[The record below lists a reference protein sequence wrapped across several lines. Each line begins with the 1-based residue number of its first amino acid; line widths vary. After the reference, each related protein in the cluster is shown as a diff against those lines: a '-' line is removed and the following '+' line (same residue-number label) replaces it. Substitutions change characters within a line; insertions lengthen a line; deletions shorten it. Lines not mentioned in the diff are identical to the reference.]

1 MTDSGPAR
9 IGISLDV
16 KPHAYDPAAN
26 PELFEGVLSRRLLAF
41 FIDVVIIAVPVMA
54 AAIVIFLFGI
64 VTLGLG
70 WMLFWLLSP
79 ASVIWALAY
88 YGLTMGSAASATI
101 GMRAM
106 DIEIRTW
113 YGAPAYFLLGAVHA
127 VVYWVSVSVLTPFIL
142 LVGLFNGRRRLLH
155 DILVGTV
162 LINNPSR
169 AASLR
174 ARCAD
179 PNASMIDGPH
189 DHSPLTRGRCRAILG
204 GGRIRGRPRRNG
216 EPPRDPALA

>member
-41 FIDVVIIAVPVMA
+41 FIDVIIIAVPVMV

-79 ASVIWALAY
+79 ASIVWALLY
-88 YGLTMGSAASATI
+88 YGLSMGSPASATI
-101 GMRAM
+101 GMRAVEL
-106 DIEIRTW
+106 EIRTW
-113 YGAPAYFLLGAVHA
+113 YGAPAYFVLGAVHA
-127 VVYWVSVSVLTPFIL
+127 VVYWVSVSVLTPLIL
-142 LVGLFNGRRRLLH
+142 LVGLFDGRRRLLH
-155 DILVGTV
+155 DMLVGTV
-162 LINNPSR
+162 LINNPAR

-174 ARCAD
+174 AR
-179 PNASMIDGPH
+179 
-189 DHSPLTRGRCRAILG
+189 L
-204 GGRIRGRPRRNG
+204 RR
-216 EPPRDPALA
+216 